1 MWEWVRSEILE
12 LMTDWLANAFPLS
25 PLDVEEWTLIRF
37 INAFLL
43 VCAVAFLLA
52 AGELG
57 WSPSRIATALLLTGA
72 ITRLV
77 IWKLMK

>member
-1 MWEWVRSEILE
+1 ML
-12 LMTDWLANAFPLS
+12 
-25 PLDVEEWTLIRF
+25 
-37 INAFLL
+37 FLL